1 MTDKKISQL
10 TGATTPL
17 GGTEEV
23 PLVQSST
30 TKKVSVDNLTKGRV
44 VNALTFDTDVAAAGV
59 TLTGTTLAADGTDTN
74 IDINLTPKGTGE
86 VNITKVDIDAG
97 AIDGTA
103 IGVNSKAS
111 GAFTTLETSDDINV
125 GNGKN
130 ISLNASSSGSTTRL
144 QWKYTGTPYAWIE
157 RVNSTGDMAF
167 GVQSSEAMR
176 LTSTLL
182 QISKN
187 DRANGAVLRITNS
200 AESSAWVSGDVIGD
214 IDFYSSD
221 SSDPD
226 VRSRIR
232 SVSSTVGPNTNPTSV
247 DLTFSTFAS
256 SALTER
262 MRLDYAGNLGL
273 DVTPSAW
280 NTTEFKAF
288 QVGVGGSF
296 YGRVQSG
303 DQDKVGMSANA
314 FFDQTDTRWEYI
326 ATDPASRY
334 DHSNGGHYWYTAP
347 SGTAGTAIS
356 WTQAMTLDASG
367 NLLLGETSR
376 AYVSRFTLSYDAV
389 STNGPIFLDT
399 RTYATNVGGSVWLGG
414 KYNTAGNY
422 RPFAGV
428 SGKKEN
434 ATDGNSAGYLQFL
447 TNGNIAD
454 PTERARIDSS
464 GRILLGTTSILTGVG
479 SSRLQ
484 VAQGNTAD
492 YVAAFVHQ
500 TGTTASNYGLYVK
513 YANGSPNGTSNVFL
527 SCADSST
534 TRATIRSNGGLAN
547 YQSNNV
553 DLSDVRTKKDIT
565 PAPSYWDK
573 IGALEIVTYKYN
585 DQSHDDVNVGVI
597 AQQVEA
603 VEPVWVDS
611 DGFGETP
618 EGEEPLK
625 TVYTKDITFAAIK
638 ALQEAM
644 TRIEALEAE
653 VAALKGAN

>member
-86 VNITKVDIDAG
+86 VNITKVDIDGG

-111 GAFTTLETSDDINV
+111 GAFTTLETSEDIDV

-130 ISLNASSSGSTTRL
+130 ISLNAGSSGSTTRL

-232 SVSSTVGPNTNPTSV
+232 SVSSTVGPNTNPSDV

-256 SALTER
+256 STLTER
-262 MRLDYAGNLGL
+262 MRLDASGRLLVGL
-273 DVTPSAW
+273 TS
-280 NTTEFKAF
+280 
-288 QVGVGGSF
+288 S
-296 YGRVQSG
+296 
-303 DQDKVGMSANA
+303 
-314 FFDQTDTRWEYI
+314 
-326 ATDPASRY
+326 
-334 DHSNGGHYWYTAP
+334 SNGGALQVDANG
-347 SGTAGTAIS
+347 SGSTVYSGLIRNSNTSTSAYNAVQF
-356 WTQAMTLDASG
+356 TQGASG
-367 NLLLGETSR
+367 S
-376 AYVSRFTLSYDAV
+376 
-389 STNGPIFLDT
+389 
-399 RTYATNVGGSVWLGG
+399 ATGVIGTGGSATA
-414 KYNTAGNY
+414 NTA
-422 RPFAGV
+422 FANNFVIGTQTSNPLAFV
-428 SGKKEN
+428 
-434 ATDGNSAGYLQFL
+434 
-447 TNGNIAD
+447 TND
-454 PTERARIDSS
+454 TERARVTDAGNFLVATTNTSATTGAGFKLLPGTNPRLAIVTGSS
-464 GRILLGTTSILTGVG
+464 TSDTSISLYSTGAGAYRFLVDPSGTIYATVTTISSISDQRYKENIRDLDVG
-479 SSRLQ
+479 LDAVMALKPRKFDWKE
-484 VAQGNTAD
+484 GK
-492 YVAAFVHQ
+492 
-500 TGTTASNYGLYVK
+500 G
-513 YANGSPNGTSNVFL
+513 
-527 SCADSST
+527 
-534 TRATIRSNGGLAN
+534 
-547 YQSNNV
+547 
-553 DLSDVRTKKDIT
+553 KDR
-565 PAPSYWDK
+565 K
-573 IGALEIVTYKYN
+573 
-585 DQSHDDVNVGVI
+585 DDRGFI
-597 AQQVEA
+597 AQEFEQVF
-603 VEPVWVDS
+603 PDLVDEWK
-611 DGFGETP
+611 DPAP
-618 EGEEPLK
+618 EGEEPYKSVRQDLIPVLVKAIQELK
-625 TVYTKDITFAAIK
+625 LELDAAK
-638 ALQEAM
+638 AK
-644 TRIEALEAE
+644 IVALEA
-653 VAALKGAN
+653 K

>member
-144 QWKYTGTPYAWIE
+144 QWKYTGTTYAWIE

-232 SVSSTVGPNTNPTSV
+232 SVSSTTGPNTNPSDV

-256 SALTER
+256 STLTER
-262 MRLDYAGNLGL
+262 MRIKAAGDLLVATTNTSATTGAGL
-273 DVTPSAW
+273 KFAPGTNPRLSIVT
-280 NTTEFKAF
+280 
-288 QVGVGGSF
+288 GSST
-296 YGRVQSG
+296 V
-303 DQDKVGMSANA
+303 
-314 FFDQTDTRWEYI
+314 DTSISLYSTGAGAYRFLV
-326 ATDPASRY
+326 D
-334 DHSNGGHYWYTAP
+334 P
-347 SGTAGTAIS
+347 SGTIYATVTTIS
-356 WTQAMTLDASG
+356 SISDQRYKENIRDLDVGLDAVMA
-367 NLLLGETSR
+367 LKPRKFDWKE
-376 AYVSRFTLSYDAV
+376 
-389 STNGPIFLDT
+389 
-399 RTYATNVGGSVWLGG
+399 G
-414 KYNTAGNY
+414 K
-422 RPFAGV
+422 
-428 SGKKEN
+428 GK
-434 ATDGNSAGYLQFL
+434 D
-447 TNGNIAD
+447 
-454 PTERARIDSS
+454 R
-464 GRILLGTTSILTGVG
+464 
-479 SSRLQ
+479 
-484 VAQGNTAD
+484 
-492 YVAAFVHQ
+492 
-500 TGTTASNYGLYVK
+500 
-513 YANGSPNGTSNVFL
+513 
-527 SCADSST
+527 
-534 TRATIRSNGGLAN
+534 
-547 YQSNNV
+547 
-553 DLSDVRTKKDIT
+553 KD
-565 PAPSYWDK
+565 DR
-573 IGALEIVTYKYN
+573 GF
-585 DQSHDDVNVGVI
+585 I
-597 AQQVEA
+597 AQEFEQVF
-603 VEPVWVDS
+603 PDLVDEWK
-611 DGFGETP
+611 DPAP
-618 EGEEPLK
+618 EGEEPYKSVRQDLIPVLVKAIQELK
-625 TVYTKDITFAAIK
+625 LELDAAK
-638 ALQEAM
+638 AK
-644 TRIEALEAE
+644 IVALEA
-653 VAALKGAN
+653 K